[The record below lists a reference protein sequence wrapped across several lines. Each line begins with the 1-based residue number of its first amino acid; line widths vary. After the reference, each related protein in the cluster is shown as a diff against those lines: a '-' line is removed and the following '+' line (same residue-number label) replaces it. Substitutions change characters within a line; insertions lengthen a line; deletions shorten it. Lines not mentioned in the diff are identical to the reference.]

1 MHHHPGRVI
10 LSLIFTAIMLA
21 AGLIPLLAHYGVIGW
36 NITFLLTPL
45 GKFFTYVLAG
55 GALFIVIDS
64 FGEGLSTA
72 GGKFTIFAGLL
83 LLIIGIFPIV
93 GPTIPVINSILSP
106 LVYYFLFAFEGLVLL
121 ISTFMVQT

>member
-10 LSLIFTAIMLA
+10 LSLIFTVVMLA
-21 AGLIPLLAHYGVIGW
+21 VGLIPLLAHYGVISW
-36 NITFLLTPL
+36 NIEFLLTPL
-45 GKFFTYVLAG
+45 GGFLSYVLAG

-72 GGKFTIFAGLL
+72 GGKFTIFFGIL

-93 GPTIPVINSILSP
+93 GPTIPVISNILSP
-106 LVYYFLFAFEGLVLL
+106 LVYYFLFALEGLILL
-121 ISTFMVQT
+121 ISTLMVQT

>member
-10 LSLIFTAIMLA
+10 LSVIFTIVMLA
-21 AGLIPLLAHYGVIGW
+21 VGLIPILAHFNVIGW
-36 NITFLLTPL
+36 NINFLLTPIGEFL
-45 GKFFTYVLAG
+45 SYVLAG

-72 GGKFTIFAGLL
+72 VGKFTIFAGLL

-93 GPTIPVINSILSP
+93 GPAIPVINKILSP
-106 LVYYFLFAFEGLVLL
+106 LVYYFLFAFEGVILL
-121 ISTFMVQT
+121 ISTFMVKE